1 MYFRLQLDLQGS
13 FLVINN
19 RLGIY
24 MYYHVV
30 LMLLNHLDNSVLLY
44 ILNNLQ
50 FLDMNSILFLK

>member
-30 LMLLNHLDNSVLLY
+30 LMLLNH
-44 ILNNLQ
+44 
-50 FLDMNSILFLK
+50 